1 MTTSKS
7 KVGEKKAEEWIKIA
21 QKYIPDL
28 NDDQKRLI
36 NSMAFCKKFDE
47 ELLKK
52 AGYDAEM
59 INCNCGL
66 CMMITITNLFREK
79 TILTPN
85 L

>member
-1 MTTSKS
+1 MKTSKS

-36 NSMAFCKKFDE
+36 NSMAFCKKFDH
-47 ELLKK
+47 ELLVK
-52 AGYDAEM
+52 AGFDAER

-66 CMMITITNLFREK
+66 CMKINIINLIQNQIK
-79 TILTPN
+79 
-85 L
+85 